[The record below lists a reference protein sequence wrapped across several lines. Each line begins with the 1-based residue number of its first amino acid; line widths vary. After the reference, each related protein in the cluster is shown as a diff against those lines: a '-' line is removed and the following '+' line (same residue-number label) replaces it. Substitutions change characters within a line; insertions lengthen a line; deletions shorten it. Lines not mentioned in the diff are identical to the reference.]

1 MAKDPFIE
9 SGNRLSIVAWE
20 ITREGESLRG
30 ETQQLVAN
38 DIQGAFA
45 ALVDR
50 VAPLVSA
57 DAGLATWGWIAVAA
71 MLFAYALLLHPAGRS
86 AKGPAA
92 ARPVRTA
99 FGPRLQR
106 R

>member
-1 MAKDPFIE
+1 M
-9 SGNRLSIVAWE
+9 
-20 ITREGESLRG
+20 REGESLRG
-30 ETQQLVAN
+30 ETQQLVAG
-38 DIQGAFA
+38 DIHGSFA

-57 DAGLATWGWIAVAA
+57 DAGLATWGWIAVAV

-86 AKGPAA
+86 VQGPAA
-92 ARPVRTA
+92 GRPVRTA
-99 FGPRLQR
+99 MSPRLQR